1 MRKCFKLHENKDT
14 LYKFCVSSGQECNI
28 TTDCTDTE
36 IDIMADFSLKE
47 LTTSIQ
53 AANLMKDTSRQSTF
67 RKK

>member
-1 MRKCFKLHENKDT
+1 MCIIRSK
-14 LYKFCVSSGQECNI
+14 SGNI

-36 IDIMADFSLKE
+36 INILANFSLIE

-53 AANLMKDTSRQSTF
+53 AAHLMKGMSCQSTF